1 MMVRSLSGVLVYSP
15 IARLARATAG
25 MTQIVA
31 SRHRH
36 PKGLWIDWRHRHVVA
51 AGSSS
56 NCFKRTRPWGNRT
69 VSSSAPHVMRF

>member
-1 MMVRSLSGVLVYSP
+1 
-15 IARLARATAG
+15 

-31 SRHRH
+31 SRHRP
-36 PKGLWIDWRHRHVVA
+36 PKGLWIDWQHRHVVA

-69 VSSSAPHVMRF
+69 GGSSAPQVMRF